1 MKKSSGQGEIFAFFA
16 LLRKIGHWKIKKK
29 WKKVH
34 SIDIFVDDRIRE
46 IVHCIAVH
54 CIESLLYSS
63 LKIFK

>member
-1 MKKSSGQGEIFAFFA
+1 MSPKKSTEEAKQNHSIFQ
-16 LLRKIGHWKIKKK
+16 LVSLVTWKIKKN

-54 CIESLLYSS
+54 CIESLL
-63 LKIFK
+63 